1 MNAKPQAR
9 TMKVAFSRFVEAT
22 KCGHAC
28 RVEDL
33 RDDGRLCRNCH
44 EFGIRKNL
52 RDWEFD
58 MDRSFSRGDQLRK

>member
-1 MNAKPQAR
+1 MPKQK
-9 TMKVAFSRFVEAT
+9 TMKIAT
-22 KCGHAC
+22 PRLVIASKCDHAC

-33 RDDGRLCRNCH
+33 RDNGRLCRNCH

-58 MDRSFSRGDQLRK
+58 MNRSFSRGDQLRK